1 MIHGNVQ
8 GIRASLLEEMDA
20 LYTLE
25 LDEDMFAPPE
35 LVERMVRYSALLRR
49 EVSVYISRAGD
60 VLDVTVG
67 VLDSVPLPE
76 VRLRRSLQRLC
87 GVRCLHTHPNSSP
100 ELSDVDLQ
108 ALVSLKLDAMA
119 AIGMQEDRATGMQAA
134 FLGARVQGIPQPEET
149 GIVAMSQIPQEAWMH
164 RIEESD
170 RLLADTAQELPENRP
185 ERAMLVGI
193 ESMAS
198 LEELRS
204 LAETAGAE
212 VAGRLPAAPR
222 KAGQRH
228 LYRQRQG
235 GGPFA
240 GHSGPSLRHGDCGR
254 RTQRRADSQSGESL
268 RRQGHRQN
276 HADSGYFRPARP
288 VACGK
293 TAGGDGAAEL
303 SAAAADWRRRVAV
316 APGGGIGTRGPGET
330 KLEISRR
337 RIRRRLNDLRAEVE
351 ELSRQRA
358 VQRTRRKKSELP
370 VVALVGY
377 TNTGKSSLLN
387 RLSGADVLAKDML
400 FATLDPVMRR
410 VELPEGGAFL
420 LVDTVGFIR
429 KLPHTLVDAFRST
442 LEEVVQAD
450 LLLMVSDASE
460 EALDQQRQ
468 VVCSVLSD
476 LGAGEKPCIDVLNKT
491 DCARED
497 AMLPGAVRVSART
510 GEGMDALL
518 QEIARRLFASQ
529 RTVRLRIP
537 YTNGSLLSWLHDN
550 ATVLEEAYE
559 ADATHV
565 TVRLDRARLD
575 RIAAEP
581 GTEVLAP

>member
-1 MIHGNVQ
+1 
-8 GIRASLLEEMDA
+8 
-20 LYTLE
+20 
-25 LDEDMFAPPE
+25 
-35 LVERMVRYSALLRR
+35 
-49 EVSVYISRAGD
+49 
-60 VLDVTVG
+60 
-67 VLDSVPLPE
+67 
-76 VRLRRSLQRLC
+76 
-87 GVRCLHTHPNSSP
+87 
-100 ELSDVDLQ
+100 
-108 ALVSLKLDAMA
+108 
-119 AIGMQEDRATGMQAA
+119 
-134 FLGARVQGIPQPEET
+134 
-149 GIVAMSQIPQEAWMH
+149 
-164 RIEESD
+164 
-170 RLLADTAQELPENRP
+170 
-185 ERAMLVGI
+185 MLVGI

-212 VAGRLPAAPR
+212 VAGVCL
-222 KAGQRH
+222 
-228 LYRQRQG
+228 
-235 GGPFA
+235 
-240 GHSGPSLRHGDCGR
+240 
-254 RTQRRADSQSGESL
+254 QRREKPDNATYIGSGKAEDLSL
-268 RRQGHRQN
+268 DIQGLRC
-276 HADSGYFRPARP
+276 DM
-288 VACGK
+288 VIV
-293 TAGGDGAAEL
+293 DDEL
-303 SAAAADWRRRVAV
+303 SGAQIRNLENLCGVKVIDRTTLILDIFAQRAQSRAGKLQVEMAQLSYQLPRLIGEGVSLSRL
-316 APGGGIGTRGPGET
+316 GGGIGTRGPGET